1 MPNANAQIGE
11 LNTANSL
18 HYGVLER
25 DPMRNVEFIE
35 FCMSLPLTCFVNQ
48 DYDRRL
54 VRDFM
59 HDIVPK
65 EIRLDV
71 AHRGRQSGDNE
82 YRICQAWDT
91 NLPKLKETLYQGR
104 ISRYLDAD
112 KVKQYFSVLEKKDFQ
127 HDFME
132 MRMIVDAYMHGLY
145 LEELDAYL
153 NK

>member
-18 HYGVLER
+18 YHGILER

-59 HDIVPK
+59 HDIVPE

-82 YRICQAWDT
+82 YRICKDWDT
-91 NLPKLKETLYQGR
+91 YLPEIQRVLYQEG
-104 ISRYLDAD
+104 ISKYIDTD
-112 KVKQYFSVLEKKDFQ
+112 KAKQYVTLLEEKDFQ
-127 HDFME
+127 RDFME

-145 LEELDAYL
+145 LRELDAYL